1 VSSNESHGRS
11 ADRRRAR
18 SGSRGR
24 IVPVAPDVIEA
35 AARRLR
41 VVGHPVRL
49 SVLELLAAGEQ
60 SVSALSTALGLEHQ
74 LVSKHLSEL
83 HRCGVVRRRQEGN
96 FAVYSLPDSLTLRAV
111 ALVCRGV
118 LDERARLAQL
128 VTKPAAD
135 RNRE

>member
-1 VSSNESHGRS
+1 
-11 ADRRRAR
+11 
-18 SGSRGR
+18 
-24 IVPVAPDVIEA
+24 VIEA

-60 SVSALSTALGLEHQ
+60 SVSALSTALDLEHQ
-74 LVSKHLSEL
+74 LVSKHLNEL
-83 HRCGVVRRRQEGN
+83 HRCGIVHRRQEGN
-96 FAVYSLPDSLTLRAV
+96 FGVYSLADSLTLRAV

-128 VTKPAAD
+128 AAPSRLTEEGD
-135 RNRE
+135 RE